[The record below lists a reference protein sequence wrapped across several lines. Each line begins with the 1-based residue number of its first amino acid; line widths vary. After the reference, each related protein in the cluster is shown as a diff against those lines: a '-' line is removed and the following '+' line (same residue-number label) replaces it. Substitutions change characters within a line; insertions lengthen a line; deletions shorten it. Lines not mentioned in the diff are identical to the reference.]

1 MTVRMPQAESGSITQ
16 STGPYAALHSDPP
29 AGTALEADHHLVV
42 PEAGSGQDPVVPPV
56 SALPARQPQVD
67 GRRAHRIARHQ
78 RRRISIG
85 CAVLVAVC
93 LVITILIV
101 GMARNRT
108 PGAQVVVPALAL
120 AIPPVDSRPVVPT
133 VPPNQ
138 FRDATAS
145 EGGHR

>member
-1 MTVRMPQAESGSITQ
+1 MTVRTPQAESGSITQ
-16 STGPYAALHSDPP
+16 STGPYAALRSDRP
-29 AGTALEADHHLVV
+29 AGTALGVDPGLPV
-42 PEAGSGQDPVVPPV
+42 PDAGSSAEPVVPPV
-56 SALPARQPQVD
+56 STQPAQQPQVD
-67 GRRAHRIARHQ
+67 GRRAHRLARHQ

-93 LVITILIV
+93 LAITILIV

-108 PGAQVVVPALAL
+108 PGAQVVLPALAL
-120 AIPPVDSRPVVPT
+120 AIPPVDSRPFVPT

-138 FRDATAS
+138 FRDAAAS